1 MPSRRQSALTADEP
15 SRRPSGHA
23 ARKANMRQIL
33 QLFHAYRA
41 RLAVVCA
48 LIVLSAGNGVV
59 SPFLLREVL
68 NVAIPDERS
77 ACSLCS

>member
-1 MPSRRQSALTADEP
+1 
-15 SRRPSGHA
+15 
-23 ARKANMRQIL
+23 MRQIL